1 MTVRV
6 ERPSRTPG
14 EQLRENLGW
23 ALKKGIKWYL
33 LLALGVP
40 LVLGALAVL
49 VDGVASGSP
58 DALFLTAVILG
69 FLFRRRLRLLYAR
82 VRGEEPVEATT
93 TESPAAETLA
103 LPEPYDEIVYGPEQ
117 PIWVGN
123 VIPDHGGDPTTGLWL
138 DTAMRNRHCYVIG
151 KTRTGKTSLLKSL
164 AIQDMVNGRGLAFI
178 DPHGDAAAEL
188 VGWVPEDRV
197 DDVVYFDPTDEG
209 APAFNPFALPYP
221 PPKIAE
227 DIVSVF
233 RMLVGDSWGPRME
246 HLLRYGVLTLLVD
259 PKPRSLR
266 DLRRLFL
273 DGGFRR
279 DIIGA
284 LENEQL
290 REFWELEFPSIPES
304 AVNPILNKL
313 SAFLAPMSHLERVFS
328 QPANDLD
335 FSAILDSGKIL
346 LVNLAKGVLGEEPA
360 RLLGGL
366 LVTGLQQAALAR
378 AARPASERR
387 DCFLYVD
394 EFQNFTV
401 ASFESILA
409 ESAKYRLN
417 LTLANQNLGQIG
429 SSLQRAIFG
438 NCGTVVAFQVSAD
451 DATALRKEMHRTRI
465 VVRPREKSD
474 FYLLT
479 DFVEEQKETYRAALT
494 DKYLGM
500 NVDERD
506 KFRKMQNFANADG
519 LWAAAAQ
526 GLVVGTQRKRRRE
539 EMERVLARLDGPLE
553 VRALAE
559 LFPHYEFRELTF
571 PDPDDFLNCRPG
583 VAFCRVGS
591 ADNVCA
597 ITFDE
602 LPEPDPTHRDS
613 MMAEMAKR
621 FARPPA
627 PESPKPLPRQ
637 RNPEPMSFRE

>member
-1 MTVRV
+1 MSIRV
-6 ERPSRTPG
+6 ERPSRTVEERISEG
-14 EQLRENLGW
+14 FFW
-23 ALKKGIKWYL
+23 TLKKGFKWYVII
-33 LLALGVP
+33 ALG
-40 LVLGALAVL
+40 LTWTAVLWEGAAPIGFIFGALW
-49 VDGVASGSP
+49 
-58 DALFLTAVILG
+58 FG
-69 FLFRRRLRLLYAR
+69 FFFRRPLRRVYAR
-82 VRGEEPVEATT
+82 VRAGAGTAEAVA
-93 TESPAAETLA
+93 ESPETEVQA
-103 LPEPYDEIVYGPEQ
+103 LPAPDHELVFGPEE

-123 VIPDHGGDPTTGLWL
+123 VVPDHGGDPTTGLWL
-138 DTAMRNRHCYVIG
+138 DNVTRNRHCYVIG

-164 AIQDMVNGRGLAFI
+164 AIQDMVSGRGLAFI

-188 VGWVPEDRV
+188 VGWVPEDRAA
-197 DDVVYFDPTDEG
+197 DLIYFDPTDEK

-221 PPKIAE
+221 PPKLAE

-246 HLLRYGVLTLLVD
+246 HLLRYGVLSLLAD
-259 PKPRSLR
+259 TKPRCLR

-273 DGGFRR
+273 DDGFRR
-279 DIIGA
+279 DIVDGI
-284 LENEQL
+284 ENEQL
-290 REFWELEFPSIPES
+290 REFWEFEFPTIPES

-328 QPANDLD
+328 QSANDLD
-335 FSAILDSGKIL
+335 FSSILDSGKIL

-378 AARPASERR
+378 AARPPSERR

-417 LTLANQNLGQIG
+417 LTLANQNLGQLG

-438 NCGTVVAFQVSAD
+438 NCGTLLAFQVSAD
-451 DATALRKEMHRTRI
+451 DATALRKEMHHTRL
-465 VVRPREKSD
+465 VVRPREETT
-474 FYLLT
+474 FYLLA
-479 DFVEEQKETYRAALT
+479 DFVAAQKEIYREALS

-500 NVDERD
+500 SADER
-506 KFRKMQNFANADG
+506 RKHRALKNFSKAG
-519 LWAAAAQ
+519 GMWAAAAQ
-526 GLVVGTQRKRRRE
+526 GWIAGGQMNRRRE
-539 EMERVLARLDGPLE
+539 EMERVLALLETGPLE
-553 VRALAE
+553 VKGLAE
-559 LFPHYEFRELTF
+559 LFTDYEFRELSF
-571 PDPDDFLNCRPG
+571 PEIDDFLNCQPG

-597 ITFDE
+597 ITFHE

-613 MMAEMAKR
+613 MMAEMTRR
-621 FARPPA
+621 FARQPA
-627 PESPKPLPRQ
+627 AESPKPPPRQ
-637 RNPEPMSFRE
+637 RDAEPSSFRE